1 MRRQL
6 LIGAV
11 AQRTRRA
18 EKLASARP
26 ALHRGWARL
35 LEFERIISLIRGG
48 TWTAVDRRP
57 HPMASASVTP
67 VPVARAAAR
76 SCTRPVSTGPA
87 STRRWT
93 SISPPGTARDRR
105 GSNKPLDRSPGS
117 TRTAAFFHD
126 YHHHSFDH
134 THDRAYQRWLA
145 DLTAVVK
152 HQTWSALPAL
162 LRFPHAEPDV
172 VLQLAAGEGQ
182 TALVKRI
189 LESFPGAVEPWG
201 PAAAGAAVTAASR
214 GHHNVVVAL
223 LDHGLCADAVDE
235 HDVALI
241 LAAAGASDVCGE
253 GCAARCVRTLLE
265 RGADANASASRKGWK
280 PLMAAAK
287 TGESRVAELLLN
299 AGADVEARYPN
310 GKTPLYCAAEW
321 GHVKAVE
328 VLLAH
333 GARPDVAADRLMTD
347 HTAAVSRGVLPA
359 EVAARNGHKA
369 CADLLFEA
377 NAGAR
382 RGRGDAKG
390 KSLEPRVRET
400 TIKGGES
407 W

>member
-1 MRRQL
+1 
-6 LIGAV
+6 
-11 AQRTRRA
+11 
-18 EKLASARP
+18 
-26 ALHRGWARL
+26 
-35 LEFERIISLIRGG
+35 
-48 TWTAVDRRP
+48 
-57 HPMASASVTP
+57 MASASVTP

-76 SCTRPVSTGPA
+76 SCAGSASTGPA

-93 SISPPGTARDRR
+93 SISPPGTSRDLRSR
-105 GSNKPLDRSPGS
+105 GSVEPSDRTPGS

-134 THDRAYQRWLA
+134 THDRAYQKWLA

-152 HQTWSALPAL
+152 HETWSAIPAL

-189 LESFPGAVEPWG
+189 LESFPGAVEPGG
-201 PAAAGAAVTAASR
+201 PAAAGAAVVAASR
-214 GHHNVVVAL
+214 GHHDVVVAL
-223 LDHGLCADAVDE
+223 LDHGLDADAVDE

-241 LAAAGASDVCGE
+241 LAAASCADVVERE
-253 GCAARCVRTLLE
+253 GRAAELCVRTLLE
-265 RGADANASASRKGWK
+265 RGADANTRSSRKGWK

-347 HTAAVSRGVLPA
+347 HTAATSRGVLPA

-369 CADLLFEA
+369 CADILFEA
-377 NAGAR
+377 NAAAR
-382 RGRGDAKG
+382 RGRGGAKG
-390 KSLEPRVRET
+390 KSLEPRVPET